1 MKELPSEL
9 FFLKHRTLHR
19 CKVNESIIDS
29 LGFCSR
35 AILLLEV
42 LERRTIMLKLSKV
55 SKIYEGKVAYR
66 ALTDINFEIE
76 KGEFVAIMGP
86 SGSGKTT
93 LLNIISTNDQPT
105 TGEVEIDGNN
115 PHKLNKNALAKFR
128 RNELGF
134 IFQDFNLMHTLTV
147 EENIVLPL
155 TLDGARVKDM
165 KEKAKRLANSLGIES
180 IMKKRIYE
188 ISGGQAQRVAIA
200 RAMIHE
206 PKLLLADEPTGNL
219 DSKASKDVMGML
231 VSINEKE
238 RTSLLMVTHDP
249 QAASYSDRVVFIR
262 DGKLHSEIHRGES
275 RQAFFQ
281 KIIDMLSLM
290 GGDGNDFSS
299 VRI

>member
-1 MKELPSEL
+1 MMLN
-9 FFLKHRTLHR
+9 LK
-19 CKVNESIIDS
+19 
-29 LGFCSR
+29 
-35 AILLLEV
+35 
-42 LERRTIMLKLSKV
+42 KV
-55 SKIYEGKVAYR
+55 SKVYEGKIAYR
-66 ALTDINFEIE
+66 ALTDINLEVE

-93 LLNIISTNDQPT
+93 LLNIISTNDAPT
-105 TGEVEIDGNN
+105 TGQVELEGNN
-115 PHKLNKNALAKFR
+115 PHQLKKNALAKFR

-134 IFQDFNLMHTLTV
+134 IFQDFNLLHTLTV
-147 EENIVLPL
+147 QENIVLPL
-155 TLDGARVKDM
+155 TLDGARVGDM
-165 KEKAKRLANSLGIES
+165 QQKAQAIAESLGIDS
-180 IMKKRIYE
+180 IMNKRTYE

-219 DSKASKDVMGML
+219 DSKASKDVMKML
-231 VSINEKE
+231 VSINENNK
-238 RTSLLMVTHDP
+238 TSLLMVTHDP

-262 DGKLHSEIHRGES
+262 DGKLHSEIHHGES

-299 VRI
+299 VRV